1 MTTGEADMLVD
12 MINMLLE
19 QCAEAEFSREVEA
32 EGGESGTETLR
43 VCMAVARALSEQL
56 DARLQTAGSSV
67 CAPSNSHACADLEP
81 LPPPPND
88 LQQLPSLPTTID
100 GELASEATED
110 ASAARAQRLASL
122 VDHDKEVSMRASVL

>member
-1 MTTGEADMLVD
+1 MLCKTFFNCGLGNDEEAVMTTGEADMLVD

-56 DARLQTAGSSV
+56 EV
-67 CAPSNSHACADLEP
+67 ADR
-81 LPPPPND
+81 
-88 LQQLPSLPTTID
+88 
-100 GELASEATED
+100 GF
-110 ASAARAQRLASL
+110 
-122 VDHDKEVSMRASVL
+122 